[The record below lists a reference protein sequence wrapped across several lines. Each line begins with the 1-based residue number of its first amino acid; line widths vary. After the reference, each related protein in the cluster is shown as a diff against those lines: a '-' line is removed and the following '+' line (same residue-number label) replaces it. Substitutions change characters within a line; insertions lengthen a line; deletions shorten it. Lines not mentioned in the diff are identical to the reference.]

1 MKKILKFIGKI
12 LLLALIAFN
21 AWILISGQ
29 TWIYKALVYNFVDID
44 DRAIFTQRQVPN
56 GTPRPWPLAANY
68 NKVKP
73 DTATENELIR
83 ERSVAWL
90 VIHNDSILYE
100 AYWEG
105 FGDSALSNSFSM
117 SKSVIGVLTG
127 IALKEGA
134 IKNLDQ
140 RVDEF
145 IPEYKNDSKGKLTLR
160 HLITMSAALS
170 WDEAYSSLFSVT
182 TEAYYGK
189 DLKGLM
195 DGLEV
200 VGTPGKDY
208 YYQGGATQLLAMVIM
223 RATGKNLSEYCSEK
237 LWKPIGAEYP
247 AEWTI
252 DREGG
257 MEKASCCIYS
267 NARDF
272 ARIGALYLHLGNMY
286 GNQLVDTSFV
296 LESIMP
302 APLLNEGKPNLE
314 YGYQWWI
321 SEVDGNKI
329 FYCRGILGQY
339 IVAVPSKNIIMVRLG
354 HHRNQAPDKSLID
367 LPIYVRGA
375 IKMANLN

>member
-140 RVDEF
+140 RVNEF

-160 HLITMSAALS
+160 QLITMSAALS

-223 RATGKNLSEYCSEK
+223 RATGK
-237 LWKPIGAEYP
+237 I
-247 AEWTI
+247 
-252 DREGG
+252 
-257 MEKASCCIYS
+257 
-267 NARDF
+267 
-272 ARIGALYLHLGNMY
+272 
-286 GNQLVDTSFV
+286 
-296 LESIMP
+296 
-302 APLLNEGKPNLE
+302 
-314 YGYQWWI
+314 
-321 SEVDGNKI
+321 
-329 FYCRGILGQY
+329 
-339 IVAVPSKNIIMVRLG
+339 
-354 HHRNQAPDKSLID
+354 
-367 LPIYVRGA
+367 
-375 IKMANLN
+375 

>member
-1 MKKILKFIGKI
+1 MKKIFKLIGKLI
-12 LLLALIAFN
+12 LLVLLVFN

-44 DRAIFTQRQVPN
+44 DRAIFIQRQVPN

-83 ERSVAWL
+83 EHSVAYL

-100 AYWEG
+100 SYWEG

-134 IKNLDQ
+134 IKSLDQ

-145 IPEYKNDSKGKLTLR
+145 IPEYKSDSKGKLTLR

-170 WDEAYSSLFSVT
+170 WDEAYASLFSVT

-189 DLKGLM
+189 DLKALM

-223 RATGKNLSEYCSEK
+223 RATGKNLSDYCSEK

-296 LESIMP
+296 LESVMP
-302 APLLNEGKPNLE
+302 APLLNEGRPNTE

-375 IKMANLN
+375 IKLANLN

>member
-1 MKKILKFIGKI
+1 MRKILKLIGKI
-12 LLLALIAFN
+12 FLFALIAFN
-21 AWILISGQ
+21 VWILVSGQ

-140 RVDEF
+140 RVNEF
-145 IPEYKNDSKGKLTLR
+145 IPEYKDDSKGKLTLR

-286 GNQLVDTSFV
+286 GNQLVDTAFV
-296 LESIMP
+296 LESVMP

-321 SEVDGNKI
+321 SEVDGNKF

-375 IKMANLN
+375 IKMADLN

>member
-1 MKKILKFIGKI
+1 MKKILKLIGKI

-170 WDEAYSSLFSVT
+170 WDEAYASLFSVT

-223 RATGKNLSEYCSEK
+223 RATGKNLSDYCSEK

-302 APLLNEGKPNLE
+302 APLLNEGKPNTE

>member
-170 WDEAYSSLFSVT
+170 WDEAYASLFSVT

-302 APLLNEGKPNLE
+302 APLLNEGKPNTE

>member
-140 RVDEF
+140 RVNEF
-145 IPEYKNDSKGKLTLR
+145 LPEYKNDSKGKLTLR
-160 HLITMSAALS
+160 QLITMSAALS